1 MPSRKR
7 RLRSPVLRVWPLFCR
22 LLLAE
27 QIWILHGADQNKQYI
42 ITLSPS
48 SPSLSVRPSVR
59 PSNDPKSRMHY
70 MHGITFA
77 ISPHSCHVLFLL
89 LSCLSC
95 LSTLPLLARAPQR
108 PFPSSPPP
116 DGRVMSCPRWVPHP
130 CKSIIKNPTARPHP
144 NLLSSAARGPAARPL
159 FAPDS
164 APTAPRTTHEFGR
177 NMQRLGHEHTLA
189 ALTTSS

>member
-7 RLRSPVLRVWPLFCR
+7 RLRSTVLRIWPLFCR

-59 PSNDPKSRMHY
+59 PSNDPKSRMHN

-77 ISPHSCHVLFLL
+77 ISPHSCHVLLL
-89 LSCLSC
+89 LLFCLSC
-95 LSTLPLLARAPQR
+95 LSTLPLPAHAPRR

-130 CKSIIKNPTARPHP
+130 CKSIIKNSTARPHP
-144 NLLSSAARGPAARPL
+144 IFCLQQPGVQRPGPF

-177 NMQRLGHEHTLA
+177 NMQRLGHEHVVA